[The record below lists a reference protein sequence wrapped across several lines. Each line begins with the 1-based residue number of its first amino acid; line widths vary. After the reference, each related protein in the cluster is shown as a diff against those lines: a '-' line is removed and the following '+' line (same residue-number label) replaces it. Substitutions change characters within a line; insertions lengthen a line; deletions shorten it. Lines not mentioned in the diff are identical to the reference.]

1 VKLGQLVEGP
11 ALHALFEK
19 VVQQAVEQ
27 KVTRG
32 AKLRLDTTV
41 VEAPIHHPTDS
52 RLCEDVV
59 RVLGRSLKRLVDAG
73 VKLSFKVRNVSRQ
86 VGRRMREITQ
96 AVRLRGTTQ
105 RKRALNK
112 PYRRLLRVTGRLV
125 RQALRACQETRVQLR
140 RLRGRSRGRVQR
152 TLKHLEQIIPR
163 GRQIV
168 RQTRARVLR
177 GKTRT
182 PGKLVSIFEPH
193 AQILRRGKPHRPTE
207 FGMMV
212 KVAETEGGIVSD
224 IGIDSNKADA
234 PLLAPTV
241 ERHKKIFGRAPRMVA
256 TDRAFHSARGEQR
269 LEELGVRHR
278 VIPKPGYRSPAR
290 LEYERQRWFRR
301 GRAWRAGGE
310 ARIGHLKHSFGMER
324 SVYRGQRGL
333 ERTILWAGMANNLV
347 AICRA

>member
-1 VKLGQLVEGP
+1 
-11 ALHALFEK
+11 
-19 VVQQAVEQ
+19 
-27 KVTRG
+27 
-32 AKLRLDTTV
+32 
-41 VEAPIHHPTDS
+41 
-52 RLCEDVV
+52 
-59 RVLGRSLKRLVDAG
+59 
-73 VKLSFKVRNVSRQ
+73 
-86 VGRRMREITQ
+86 
-96 AVRLRGTTQ
+96 
-105 RKRALNK
+105 
-112 PYRRLLRVTGRLV
+112 
-125 RQALRACQETRVQLR
+125 
-140 RLRGRSRGRVQR
+140 
-152 TLKHLEQIIPR
+152 
-163 GRQIV
+163 
-168 RQTRARVLR
+168 
-177 GKTRT
+177 
-182 PGKLVSIFEPH
+182 
-193 AQILRRGKPHRPTE
+193 
-207 FGMMV
+207 MMV